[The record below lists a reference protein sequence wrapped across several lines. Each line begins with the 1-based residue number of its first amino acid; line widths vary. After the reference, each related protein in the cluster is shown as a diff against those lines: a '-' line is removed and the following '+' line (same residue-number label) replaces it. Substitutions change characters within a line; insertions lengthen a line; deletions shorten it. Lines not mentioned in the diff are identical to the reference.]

1 VKEMPLIEFYPT
13 LKVGSNGWEPDVDIL
28 ERKDEFVI
36 SAELPGLD
44 KKDLSLTLEDDI
56 LTLKGEKVRR
66 AAEEDENYDLSERR
80 FGKFSRTFVMPDS
93 IKPDLIKTSFKDGL
107 LRVSIPKSE
116 VAKEKRINVE
126 FK

>member
-1 VKEMPLIEFYPT
+1 MTLIEFYPA

-28 ERKDEFVI
+28 ETKDEFVI

-56 LTLKGEKVRR
+56 LMLRGEKARQ
-66 AAEEDENYDLSERR
+66 AADEDENYDIGERR
-80 FGKFSRTFVMPDS
+80 FGKFSRTFVMPHS
-93 IKPDLIKTSFKDGL
+93 IKPDKIKTSFKDGL
-107 LRVSIPKSE
+107 LTVSIPKSE

>member
-1 VKEMPLIEFYPT
+1 MTLIEFYPA
-13 LKVGSNGWEPDVDIL
+13 LKVGSNGWEPDVDVL

-36 SAELPGLD
+36 RAELPGLQ
-44 KKDLSLTLEDDI
+44 KKDVSLTLEDDI
-56 LTLKGEKVRR
+56 LTLEGEKVRG
-66 AAEEDENYDLSERR
+66 AEEDESYDMSERR
-80 FGKFSRTFVMPDS
+80 FGKFSRRFVMPDS
-93 IKPDLIKTSFKDGL
+93 IKPDKIETSFKDGL

>member
-1 VKEMPLIEFYPT
+1 MTLIEFYPA
-13 LKVGSNGWEPDVDIL
+13 LKVGSNGWEPDVDII
-28 ERKDEFVI
+28 ENKDEFLI

-56 LTLKGEKVRR
+56 LTLKGEKVRG
-66 AAEEDENYDLSERR
+66 AVEEDENYDLSERR
-80 FGKFSRTFVMPDS
+80 FGKFSSRFVMPDS
-93 IKPDLIKTSFKDGL
+93 IEPGKIKTSFRDGL

-116 VAKEKRINVE
+116 AGKKKEIKVE

>member
-1 VKEMPLIEFYPT
+1 M
-13 LKVGSNGWEPDVDIL
+13 DVL

-56 LTLKGEKVRR
+56 LTLKGEKVRG
-66 AAEEDENYDLSERR
+66 AAEEDEKYDFTERR
-80 FGKFSRTFVMPDS
+80 FGKFSRKFVMPDS
-93 IKPDLIKTSFKDGL
+93 IKPDKIETSFKDGL
-107 LRVSIPKSE
+107 LRVSIPKSD
-116 VAKEKRINVE
+116 VAKEKRIDVE